1 MDGTLLSPIPLIARA
16 NLALS
21 ARCAAE
27 QVERKIFGELATCKT
42 NRERLD
48 FWVALSEHVH
58 ANLANVEGKLR
69 GAGDAAAVGG

>member
-1 MDGTLLSPIPLIARA
+1 MDVTLLSPIPLIVRA

-27 QVERKIFGELATCKT
+27 QVERKIFGELATCRT

-48 FWVALSEHVH
+48 FWIALDEYVAR
-58 ANLANVEGKLR
+58 NLANVEGHVVR
-69 GAGDAAAVGG
+69 TEHAGAAGG